1 MKQNKTYKPIII
13 GITGGSGCGKTTVAN
28 ILKEFDAYIID
39 ADKIAHKIT
48 EKAEEAYYEIIEAFG
63 QEILTEEKC
72 IDRKILGNIVFSNKD
87 KLQILNSITHKY
99 IIKEIN
105 QQINFAKNQK
115 IFKYIVLDAPLL
127 IETNLY
133 KIVDTVWLI
142 YADEQVRIKRLMNRD
157 NASKEIIQKR
167 IAMQTPFEHNKK
179 FAHFIIYNNENSNLK
194 EVILKQL
201 ERY

>member
-1 MKQNKTYKPIII
+1 MKQNKDYKPIII
-13 GITGGSGCGKTTVAN
+13 GLTGGSGCGKTTVAN

-48 EKAEEAYYEIIEAFG
+48 EKAEKAYYEIIEAFG
-63 QEILTEEKC
+63 QEILTKEKH

-87 KLQILNSITHKY
+87 KLEILNSITHKY

-105 QQINFAKNQK
+105 EQINFAKNEK

-127 IETNLY
+127 IETNLH
-133 KIVDTVWLI
+133 KIVDTVWII

-157 NASKEIIQKR
+157 NTSKEIIKKR
-167 IAMQTPFEHNKK
+167 ISMQTPFEHNKN
-179 FAHFIIYNNENSNLK
+179 FADFIIYNNENSNLK
-194 EVILKQL
+194 QIILKQL